1 MFAVTLDQNLY
12 MKTTLT
18 KAEEQVMQILW
29 EKKEG
34 FVKDLLQHFPDP
46 KPAYNTVST
55 IIRILEKKG
64 FVDHRSFGKSHQY
77 YPVVSREQ
85 YRNERF
91 SSLMKDYFN
100 NCLHG
105 FTNNLMYC
113 ADLMKLNKSFLFV
126 SQFIRSK
133 LELWCESYNNK
144 CHILP

>member
-1 MFAVTLDQNLY
+1 MN
-12 MKTTLT
+12 TLT

-29 EKKEG
+29 DVNEG

-77 YPVVSREQ
+77 FPLVSREQ

-100 NCLHG
+100 NSMQQVLSHFG
-105 FTNNLMYC
+105 KSGSLNLKE
-113 ADLMKLNKSFLFV
+113 ADEIIKMMEEIKHKSG
-126 SQFIRSK
+126 SDD
-133 LELWCESYNNK
+133 
-144 CHILP
+144 